1 MRILFKSLCCSLV
14 VCCILSMTGFYGAC
28 DNISDEVFRLHII
41 ANSDSDE
48 DQSLKLAL
56 RDELLSYTA
65 ELFCDCK
72 DKDEAMRCAEQQL
85 KKIKSRS
92 ESFLRSKGYGYPVE
106 VSVTRTGFN
115 TRVYDDFT
123 LPAGEYDALRVVI
136 GSGQGR
142 NWWCVLYPAM
152 CFSSSGSFDGVI
164 SDGEQE
170 LVSGGEKYEVKFR
183 IVEIFESLF
192 SFFR

>member
-1 MRILFKSLCCSLV
+1 MKIYQVEELV
-14 VCCILSMTGFYGAC
+14 GITKKNIRFYEEEGLLNPER
-28 DNISDEVFRLHII
+28 DPLNGYRDYT
-41 ANSDSDE
+41 
-48 DQSLKLAL
+48 LK
-56 RDELLSYTA
+56 DV
-65 ELFCDCK
+65 
-72 DKDEAMRCAEQQL
+72 QQL